1 MIGDLKRVSFFL
13 ISTNGLFRIAEQKH
27 IIKAQENKGWHMIDQ
42 IKTGQLIAKKRKEQ
56 GLTQSVLA
64 EKLGLTDRA
73 VSKWERGLSLPD
85 ASIMLRLCSIL
96 RLTVNELLSGEE
108 MEKEEDYKAQAEK
121 LILEMKRH
129 EEEHNR
135 YLLKLETV
143 LEVLSTIAA
152 LTIIFTAS
160 FLVPGKPL
168 LALLMIIASAILFT
182 GIYFALKIEHDA
194 GYYECKFCH
203 YRYIPSFS
211 SVFMAPHIGRKR
223 YMRCPKC
230 GRKSYM
236 KKVLSADEEKDQ
248 P

>member
-1 MIGDLKRVSFFL
+1 M
-13 ISTNGLFRIAEQKH
+13 AHQ
-27 IIKAQENKGWHMIDQ
+27 A
-42 IKTGQLIAKKRKEQ
+42 KTGKLIAKKRKEHS
-56 GLTQSVLA
+56 LTQSALA
-64 EKLGLTDRA
+64 EHLGITRT

-85 ASIMLRLCSIL
+85 ASIMQELCPIL
-96 RLTVNELLSGEE
+96 NITINELLSGEE
-108 MEKEEDYKAQAEK
+108 MEKDEDYKAQAER
-121 LILEMKRH
+121 LILEMKKQ

-143 LEVLSTIAA
+143 LGVLSTIAS

-160 FLVPGKPL
+160 FLFSSKLP
-168 LALLMIIASAILFT
+168 LALLMIIAFAILFT

-211 SVFMAPHIGRKR
+211 AQIMAPHIGRKR

-236 KKVLSADEEKDQ
+236 KKVLSAEEKE
-248 P
+248 